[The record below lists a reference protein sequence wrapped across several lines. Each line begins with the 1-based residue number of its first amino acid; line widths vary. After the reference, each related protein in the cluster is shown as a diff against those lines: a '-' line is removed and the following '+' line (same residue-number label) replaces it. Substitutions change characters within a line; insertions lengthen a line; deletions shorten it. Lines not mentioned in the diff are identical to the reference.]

1 MALSRREFLNLMGC
15 LMGGWA
21 VVTPKTHYFRK
32 MARILLETSEF
43 SDSPNFFGAND
54 IEAKDSDSGH
64 PRTNSSSTL
73 GSERDLKYWKREIST
88 LPESD
93 RVLKEI
99 GYFNKISP
107 KYFVFDEN
115 KYSPPKRQLEPSEW
129 DSTNRH
135 LPIKIDPSV
144 INKPGERSPQAL
156 KQVVE
161 YTQFHSPRYVAAPG
175 ERITMCNIA
184 AWDWSRALQLH
195 LPHWIGETEMSAN
208 MLFRWISHPQAGGI
222 YGEGWQPV
230 YSNAAQLLANRGIP
244 VFALAENSVPG
255 RHGHVSLVYPSITT
269 ILGNNHDVGLLFAT
283 INNGRSRNG
292 NGIKNLQN
300 TFRWMKPTYFV
311 HNNDFIVYRDA

>member
-1 MALSRREFLNLMGC
+1 MGLSRREFLNLMGC
-15 LMGGWA
+15 LMGGW
-21 VVTPKTHYFRK
+21 VIVSPESYKLRE
-32 MARILLETSEF
+32 MARFLVETSE
-43 SDSPNFFGAND
+43 SRDLSNLFGTNH
-54 IEAKDSDSGH
+54 IEEKDTDLGN
-64 PRTNSSSTL
+64 RITNSSNPPS
-73 GSERDLKYWKREIST
+73 SERGLNYWKRETSNY
-88 LPESD
+88 PETD
-93 RVLKEI
+93 QVLKEI

-115 KYSPPKRQLEPSEW
+115 KYSSPKRKLEPLEW
-129 DSTNRH
+129 KSTNRH

-144 INKPGERSPQAL
+144 INKPGERSPQAI
-156 KQVVE
+156 KRVVE
-161 YTQFHSPRYVAAPG
+161 YTQFHSPRYVAEPG

-184 AWDWSRALQLH
+184 AWDWSRALQVH

-230 YSNAAQLLANRGIP
+230 KPIAAQLLANRGIP

-255 RHGHVSLVYPSITT
+255 RHGHVSLVYPNIST
-269 ILGNNHDVGLLFAT
+269 LRENNNNVGPLFAT
-283 INNGRSRNG
+283 VNNGHSRGG